1 MSQDYT
7 LIYFD
12 SLEYTIYHQVG
23 PHMSAPNFLRNSP
36 ISDAAGWVDV
46 DKNTLQSKKYS
57 NVFGLGDCTN
67 TPNSKTAAAVTSQAP
82 VVVHN
87 IERSID
93 KLPLDGNYPGYA
105 SCPLVIARNK
115 VMLAEFGYG
124 GKLAETFGPDG
135 KFPHK
140 LLGTDGEIPY
150 RFFFFLKETI
160 FPYVY
165 WNLWTKVSNEVSPL
179 IRTNYLNNALK
190 IYFCCCLFSYTGM
203 VVRNQWTNEARC

>member
-1 MSQDYT
+1 
-7 LIYFD
+7 
-12 SLEYTIYHQVG
+12 
-23 PHMSAPNFLRNSP
+23 MSAPTFLRGSP
-36 ISDAAGWVDV
+36 ISDAAGWLDV
-46 DKNTLQSKKYS
+46 DKHTLQSKKYM

-93 KLPLDGNYPGYA
+93 NLPLDGMYSGYA
-105 SCPLVIARNK
+105 SCPLVIAKNK

-124 GKLAETFGPDG
+124 GKLAETFGPNG
-135 KFPHK
+135 KFPHR
-140 LLGTDGEIPY
+140 LLGTDNEVAH

-165 WNLWTKVSNEVSPL
+165 WNLWTKVSSSTFETKCNSSKEVQYPNFIIAILS
-179 IRTNYLNNALK
+179 RDG
-190 IYFCCCLFSYTGM
+190 GM
-203 VVRNQWTNEARC
+203 GQMVLSSLM

>member
-1 MSQDYT
+1 MGAND
-7 LIYFD
+7 
-12 SLEYTIYHQVG
+12 QVG
-23 PHMSAPNFLRNSP
+23 PHMSAPTFLRNSP

-46 DKNTLQSKKYS
+46 DKHTLKSTKYD
-57 NVFGLGDCTN
+57 NIFGLGDCTN

-93 KLPLDGNYPGYA
+93 KLPLDGMYSGYA

-135 KFPHK
+135 KFPHR
-140 LLGTDGEIPY
+140 LLGTDGEIPH
-150 RFFFFLKETI
+150 RFFFFLKETV

-165 WNLWTKVSNEVSPL
+165 WNLWSKVSSQDV
-179 IRTNYLNNALK
+179 
-190 IYFCCCLFSYTGM
+190 FS
-203 VVRNQWTNEARC
+203 VNIINDVICANH